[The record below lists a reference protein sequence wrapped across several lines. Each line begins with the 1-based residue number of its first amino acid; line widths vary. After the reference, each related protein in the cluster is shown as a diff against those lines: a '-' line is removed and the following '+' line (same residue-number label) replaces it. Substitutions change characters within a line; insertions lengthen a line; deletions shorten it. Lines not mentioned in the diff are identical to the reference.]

1 MFGVKERE
9 IRLDLFL
16 IADPQTK
23 SPRLVEPRA
32 DLFPQICGFFVRTV
46 RLLRGC
52 RRIRYEKHR
61 RLSTGRALLLCPLTP

>member
-32 DLFPQICGFFVRTV
+32 
-46 RLLRGC
+46 
-52 RRIRYEKHR
+52 
-61 RLSTGRALLLCPLTP
+61 

>member
-23 SPRLVEPRA
+23 SPR
-32 DLFPQICGFFVRTV
+32 
-46 RLLRGC
+46 C
-52 RRIRYEKHR
+52 RRLIRFRKFAVF
-61 RLSTGRALLLCPLTP
+61 ALEGCVC